1 MAAVADMLRD
11 EDIQIACNSS
21 FAGWNSNPSP
31 VFTYFLYNGG
41 PLVQMRILRTY
52 WTSEGNVVSTIDT
65 TDTSSA
71 VLVKAPKDG
80 VIPSYTCNI
89 ICDFLTNIP
98 DLTADSEIELS
109 FSTEP
114 VDFEV
119 LCKYEFSTTYMYM

>member
-1 MAAVADMLRD
+1 
-11 EDIQIACNSS
+11 
-21 FAGWNSNPSP
+21 
-31 VFTYFLYNGG
+31 
-41 PLVQMRILRTY
+41 MRILRTY